1 MPSHY
6 AKTEKKNSKS
16 KEQGK
21 PKEEHMGHHSE
32 SKKPMGQKTES
43 LHKEMIAGLDEIA
56 KKGIN
61 MNSRNPR
68 IKKLR

>member
-6 AKTEKKNSKS
+6 AKTEKKNNKS
-16 KEQGK
+16 KGEQ
-21 PKEEHMGHHSE
+21 EHMGHHSE
-32 SKKPMGQKTES
+32 SKKPMGQKNQS